1 MRASQLNLHRSAV
14 LTLQHIYTTR
24 ETSMRKIRSW
34 YAIAATLAIFVG
46 MTFIGT
52 SILRPFIWAAT
63 APGQRAHS
71 LARATLPGGDLA
83 LVVVPAQLGRDGAI
97 ALWWAGVEAPRVRE
111 LLHVVWR
118 AGR

>member
-34 YAIAATLAIFVG
+34 YAIAATLAISVAGALIG
-46 MTFIGT
+46 MGLLIH
-52 SILRPFIWAAT
+52 AAT

-83 LVVVPAQLGRDGAI
+83 LVVVPAQLGRDGTV
-97 ALWWAGVEAPRVRE
+97 AL
-111 LLHVVWR
+111 
-118 AGR
+118 